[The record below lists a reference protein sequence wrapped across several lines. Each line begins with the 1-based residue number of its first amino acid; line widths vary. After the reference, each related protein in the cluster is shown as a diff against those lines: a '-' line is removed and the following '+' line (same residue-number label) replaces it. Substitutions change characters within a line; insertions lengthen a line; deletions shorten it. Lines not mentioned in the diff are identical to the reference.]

1 MLNLKSN
8 KHPDNVVNKN
18 KISQRPVVF
27 LLLGAAAISLAP
39 IFVRLSELGP
49 SATAFYR
56 VFFAL
61 PVFLLWAYYDN
72 KSDNVHRQPSSLKD
86 YLRLA
91 IAGIFFAA
99 DLSFWHWSIKL
110 TSIANATLLANFAP
124 IFITLSS
131 FFYLASDLAVFF

>member
-27 LLLGAAAISLAP
+27 LLLGAAAISLTP

-56 VFFAL
+56 VFFAP
-61 PVFLLWAYYDN
+61 PVFFCGCIMIIRVTMFIDN
-72 KSDNVHRQPSSLKD
+72 QAR
-86 YLRLA
+86 
-91 IAGIFFAA
+91 
-99 DLSFWHWSIKL
+99 
-110 TSIANATLLANFAP
+110 
-124 IFITLSS
+124 
-131 FFYLASDLAVFF
+131 